1 MIALYILGA
10 LVLLIV
16 LVLLLRVG
24 VSVSFGAEL
33 RAEAKIGPVKIA
45 LFPRP
50 EKKEKKSKNA
60 ANSGENKTKEKKKLT
75 FSDVR
80 QAFPVALSAVQKAL
94 GKVRRTARIDPLH
107 VSIVFGGENPARVA
121 EMYGWAGTAV
131 WTLMPPLEQLLHI
144 PDPQIHLETD
154 YNNFS
159 THVEGEAGI
168 SFRIGQLLHI
178 VLLLGVPI
186 LRWYLRWQKTNEAAV
201 KNEQATNV

>member
-24 VSVSFGAEL
+24 VSVSFDEEL

-45 LFPRP
+45 LLPKP
-50 EKKEKKSKNA
+50 EKKEKLAKNTDESA
-60 ANSGENKTKEKKKLT
+60 GKAKKAKQKLT
-75 FSDVR
+75 FRDIKE
-80 QAFPVALSAVQKAL
+80 ALPVVLGAVQKAL
-94 GKVRRTARIDPLH
+94 GKVRRTVRIDPLRL
-107 VSIVFGGENPARVA
+107 SIIFGGEDPSRVA

-144 PDPQIHLETD
+144 PDPRIHLEAD
-154 YNNFS
+154 YNHFS
-159 THVEGEAGI
+159 TRVEGELGA

-178 VLLLGVPI
+178 VLLLGVPV
-186 LRWYLRWQKTNEAAV
+186 LRWYLRWQKAKEPAV
-201 KNEQATNV
+201 KKEQPTNV